1 MIAGFLMIVLT
12 ALESG
17 QMSAAFVNTGT
28 MEECEQR
35 AATVRTIL
43 EQGNIGIVDM
53 VCRSSDA
60 AFEPFTHGAEADA
73 ERFAYL
79 IAFNGE
85 TATVSAVD
93 TCETSAPAGEGRYC
107 ATSTQKMLPR

>member
-43 EQGNIGIVDM
+43 EQGNIGIIDM

-79 IAFNGE
+79 ISFDGE
-85 TATVSAVD
+85 TALVSP
-93 TCETSAPAGEGRYC
+93 TRSCETSGPAREGHYC
-107 ATSTQKMLPR
+107 ATSTQKMLAR